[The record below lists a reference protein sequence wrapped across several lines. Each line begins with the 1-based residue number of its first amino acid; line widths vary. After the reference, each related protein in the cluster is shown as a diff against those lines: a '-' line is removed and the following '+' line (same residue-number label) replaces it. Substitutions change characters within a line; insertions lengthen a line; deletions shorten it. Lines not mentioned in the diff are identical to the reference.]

1 MSDQF
6 IFRRVEKK
14 YRITPVQR
22 SRLLELVGERL
33 APDKHGKSTVC
44 SLYLDTPD
52 FLLIR
57 NSIDAK
63 AYKEKLR
70 IRSYGTPTASSKVF
84 FEIKKKYKGIVY
96 KRRAP
101 MTLAEAENYISGG
114 SPPFESQIISEIDYA
129 MRYYR
134 HPAPAMLIACEREA
148 FYSTENT
155 DLRLTFDSNIRYR
168 TCELSLASGA
178 DGTPIAD
185 GDIILE
191 IKTGGAMP
199 LWLAHALDACSI
211 YPTSFSKYG
220 TSYLRELKA
229 RAEEKAKGEYK
240 NAINL

>member
-6 IFRRVEKK
+6 IFRRIEKK
-14 YRITPVQR
+14 YRITPEQR
-22 SRLLELVGERL
+22 TRLLALVENRL
-33 APDKHGKSTVC
+33 TPDKHGKSTVC

-52 FLLIR
+52 SLLIR

-70 IRSYGTPTASSKVF
+70 IRSYGTPRKDSKVF
-84 FEIKKKYKGIVY
+84 FEIKKKYKGVVY
-96 KRRAP
+96 KRRAA
-101 MTLAEAENYISGG
+101 MTLAEAEAYVSGG
-114 SPPFESQIISEIDYA
+114 APPFESQIISELDYA

-148 FYSTENT
+148 FYDTQSP
-155 DLRLTFDSNIRYR
+155 DLRLTFDSDIRYR
-168 TCELSLASGA
+168 ACDLSLASGA
-178 DGTPIAD
+178 DGTPLAD
-185 GDIILE
+185 GEIILE

-220 TSYLRELKA
+220 TAYLRELKMH
-229 RAEEKAKGEYK
+229 AEEKAKGEYK
-240 NAINL
+240 NATNL

>member
-14 YRITPVQR
+14 YRITPIQR
-22 SRLLELVGERL
+22 ARLLELVGERL
-33 APDKHGKSTVC
+33 TPDKHGKSTVC

-70 IRSYGTPTASSKVF
+70 IRSYGTPSNDSKVF

-96 KRRAP
+96 KRRAS
-101 MTLAEAENYISGG
+101 MTLAEARKYVNGG
-114 SPPFESQIISEIDYA
+114 APPFESQIIAEIDYA

-134 HPAPAMLIACEREA
+134 HPAPAMLVACEREA
-148 FYSTENT
+148 FYSAENA
-155 DLRLTFDSNIRYR
+155 DLRLTFDSDVRYR
-168 TCELSLASGA
+168 TCDLSLASGA

-185 GDIILE
+185 GEIILE

-211 YPTSFSKYG
+211 YPSSFSKYG
-220 TSYLRELKA
+220 TAYLRELKI
-229 RAEEKAKGEYK
+229 RAEENTKGEYK
-240 NAINL
+240 NAGNL